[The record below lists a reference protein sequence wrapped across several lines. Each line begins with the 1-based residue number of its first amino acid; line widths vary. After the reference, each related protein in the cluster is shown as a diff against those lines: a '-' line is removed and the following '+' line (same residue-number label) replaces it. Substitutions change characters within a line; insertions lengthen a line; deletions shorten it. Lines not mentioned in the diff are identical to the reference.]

1 MLCDDARELGVKEQD
16 HVQEQ
21 PNGRQHDSQPV
32 VTFLA
37 RCVTQHEGPVRVIAD
52 IGAHLRCEDELH
64 DDDEVETEA
73 ILPWHGVDQDAEKSR
88 GCCWMHGWVGG
99 GFKTAGVFSRTR
111 K

>member
-37 RCVTQHEGPVRVIAD
+37 HCVAEHVGFVRVIGGIEAL
-52 IGAHLRCEDELH
+52 LRCNDDLEDDDKVEDE
-64 DDDEVETEA
+64 A
-73 ILPWHGVDQDAEKSR
+73 KLP
-88 GCCWMHGWVGG
+88 
-99 GFKTAGVFSRTR
+99 
-111 K
+111 